1 MPKITV
7 SLFFAFSLCFLS
19 IGCAPSDGHSSEQS
33 SSTNMPLEP
42 SSPLSPNS
50 NGQQSGI
57 KSSSVS
63 GSISFEHAS
72 EKTDI
77 PFEKVFIEQA
87 TGSTIRVTV
96 NERRDNVSHVFS
108 AELPNQSGQYDLN
121 DDQYTIIL
129 RGSHNGSPFITKL
142 TSGTATVTSG
152 KNIPSSIEFSGQGLL
167 EKSQVALSGTFKT
180 N

>member
-1 MPKITV
+1 
-7 SLFFAFSLCFLS
+7 
-19 IGCAPSDGHSSEQS
+19 
-33 SSTNMPLEP
+33 MPLEP
-42 SSPLSPNS
+42 SSPLSSKS
-50 NGQQSGI
+50 NGQQSDI

-63 GSISFEHAS
+63 GSISFKHAS
-72 EKTDI
+72 GKTDI
-77 PFEKVFIEQA
+77 PFEKIFIEQVA
-87 TGSTIRVTV
+87 SNTIRITV

-121 DDQYTIIL
+121 DDQYAIIL

-167 EKSQVALSGTFKT
+167 EKSQVAFSGTFKT